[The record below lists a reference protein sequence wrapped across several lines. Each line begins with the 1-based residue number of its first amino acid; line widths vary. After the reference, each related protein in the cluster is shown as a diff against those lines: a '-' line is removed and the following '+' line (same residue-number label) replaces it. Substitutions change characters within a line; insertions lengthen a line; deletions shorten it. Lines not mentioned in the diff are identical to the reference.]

1 VSNLDRSPP
10 AELMCGPGQDA
21 PAGPVVLPYRDV
33 PLGGP
38 RAMTVRRS
46 LPQRARSLIG
56 AWCFVDHYGPDDVSL
71 TGGMAVPGHPHT
83 GLQTASWLFTGEV
96 EHRDTTGTHA
106 LVRPG
111 QLNLMT
117 AGSGIAHSEYSTP
130 ATTVLHGA
138 QLWIA
143 LPEADRFAAPGFAHY
158 EPPVTDVGGAKVLV
172 FLGSLFGQASPVPTY
187 SALAGAEVTLPAGH
201 WLDVQLDAGHEHGFL
216 CDTGSLAVGGAVAR
230 PGEIVFQPAG
240 ASAITL
246 KASPSEPTR
255 VLVLGGEP
263 FGEQIVMWWNFI
275 GRSHEEVVAFRDE
288 WQRQRADRPP
298 RAPGRYGAFPDVW
311 EHTLPAPELPNVRL
325 RSRG

>member
-1 VSNLDRSPP
+1 MVSNLDRSPT
-10 AELMCGPGQDA
+10 EFTCERQEGGS
-21 PAGPVVLPYRDV
+21 AGPVVLPYRNV

-46 LPQRARSLIG
+46 LPQRAQSLIG

-96 EHRDTTGTHA
+96 EHRDTTGTRA

-143 LPEADRFAAPGFAHY
+143 LPEADRFAAP
-158 EPPVTDVGGAKVLV
+158 
-172 FLGSLFGQASPVPTY
+172 ASRTMSRRSPMSTERRSWSS
-187 SALAGAEVTLPAGH
+187 SAA
-201 WLDVQLDAGHEHGFL
+201 
-216 CDTGSLAVGGAVAR
+216 CS
-230 PGEIVFQPAG
+230 
-240 ASAITL
+240 
-246 KASPSEPTR
+246 
-255 VLVLGGEP
+255 
-263 FGEQIVMWWNFI
+263 
-275 GRSHEEVVAFRDE
+275 GRRRRCRCIRLSS
-288 WQRQRADRPP
+288 
-298 RAPGRYGAFPDVW
+298 GR
-311 EHTLPAPELPNVRL
+311 R
-325 RSRG
+325 

>member
-1 VSNLDRSPP
+1 MSNLDRSA
-10 AELMCGPGQDA
+10 AELICGRHEDA
-21 PAGPVVLPYRDV
+21 SAGPVVLPCRSV

-46 LPQRARSLIG
+46 LPQRARSFIG

-96 EHRDTTGTHA
+96 EHRDTAGTHA

-143 LPEADRFAAPGFAHY
+143 LPEADRFAAAGFAHY

-172 FLGSLFGQASPVPTY
+172 FLGSLFGQTSPVPTY
-187 SALAGAEVTLPAGH
+187 SALTGAEVTLPGGH
-201 WLDVQLDAGHEHGFL
+201 CLDVELDPGHEHGFL
-216 CDTGSLAVGGAVAR
+216 CDTGRLAVGGAVAQ

-240 ASAITL
+240 APAITL
-246 KASPSEPTR
+246 QAGPSEPTR
-255 VLVLGGEP
+255 VLVLGGKP

-275 GRSHEEVVAFRDE
+275 GRSHEEIAAFREE
-288 WQRQRADRPP
+288 WQRQRADPRP

-311 EHTLPAPELPNVRL
+311 EYTLPAPGLPNVRL

>member
-1 VSNLDRSPP
+1 
-10 AELMCGPGQDA
+10 
-21 PAGPVVLPYRDV
+21 
-33 PLGGP
+33 
-38 RAMTVRRS
+38 MTVRRS
-46 LPQRARSLIG
+46 LPQRAQSLIG

-158 EPPVTDVGGAKVLV
+158 EPPVTDAGGAKVLV
-172 FLGSLFGQASPVPTY
+172 FLGSLFGQTSPVPMY
-187 SALAGAEVTLPAGH
+187 SALAGAEVTLAGGH
-201 WLDVQLDAGHEHGFL
+201 SLDVKLDAGHEHGFL
-216 CDTGSLAVGGAVAR
+216 CDTGSLAVGGAVAQ

-246 KASPSEPTR
+246 EASPSDPDPDGR
-255 VLVLGGEP
+255 PHGPGG
-263 FGEQIVMWWNFI
+263 
-275 GRSHEEVVAFRDE
+275 
-288 WQRQRADRPP
+288 
-298 RAPGRYGAFPDVW
+298 
-311 EHTLPAPELPNVRL
+311 T
-325 RSRG
+325 

>member
-1 VSNLDRSPP
+1 MSNLDRSP
-10 AELMCGPGQDA
+10 AEVLCERREDA

-56 AWCFVDHYGPDDVSL
+56 AWCFVDHYGPDDVSM

-83 GLQTASWLFTGEV
+83 GLQTASWLFTGGV
-96 EHRDTTGTHA
+96 EHRDTTGTRA

-158 EPPVTDVGGAKVLV
+158 EPPVSDVGGAKVVV
-172 FLGSLFGQASPVPTY
+172 FLGSLFGQTSPVPVY
-187 SALAGAEVTLPAGH
+187 SALTGAEVTLAAGH
-201 WLDVQLDAGHEHGFL
+201 SLDVRLDAGHEHGFL
-216 CDTGSLAVGGAVAR
+216 CDTGSLAAGSAMAR
-230 PGEIVFQPAG
+230 PGEMVFQPAG

-246 KASPSEPTR
+246 KASPSEPASP
-255 VLVLGGEP
+255 G
-263 FGEQIVMWWNFI
+263 
-275 GRSHEEVVAFRDE
+275 
-288 WQRQRADRPP
+288 P
-298 RAPGRYGAFPDVW
+298 RG
-311 EHTLPAPELPNVRL
+311 
-325 RSRG
+325 